1 MTVWVWADS
10 GTVFGANYGPIY
22 SILNPFFTLPSLIFF
37 EGLVIAI
44 LVALVIG
51 AVVIAIVLTS
61 GKPKQKVETP
71 NGSQYP
77 RT

>member
-1 MTVWVWADS
+1 
-10 GTVFGANYGPIY
+10 TVFGANYGPIY
-22 SILNPFFTLPSLIFF
+22 SIPNPFFTLPSLIFF

-51 AVVIAIVLTS
+51 AVVVVIVLTR
-61 GKPKQKVETP
+61 GKPKQKVEAS
-71 NGSQYP
+71 NGPQYP